1 MGSRFDGD
9 DSDSYSG
16 TWRVDHDQLVLHVI
30 RSDKV
35 LHDILGKDMRFI
47 ISDLQRDRF
56 IATSPKTKQSRSLG
70 NAVGD
75 FHAIH
80 LTILA
85 TTRCRGLSL
94 SL

>member
-1 MGSRFDGD
+1 VSLATRA
-9 DSDSYSG
+9 
-16 TWRVDHDQLVLHVI
+16 HDQLVLHVI

-56 IATSPKTKQSRSLG
+56 IATSPEQSRSLR

-75 FHAIH
+75 SHAIQGDQSGFG
-80 LTILA
+80 A
-85 TTRCRGLSL
+85 RPS
-94 SL
+94 

>member
-1 MGSRFDGD
+1 VSLATRA
-9 DSDSYSG
+9 
-16 TWRVDHDQLVLHVI
+16 HDQLVLHVI

-56 IATSPKTKQSRSLG
+56 IATSPEDKTKPLTC
-70 NAVGD
+70 NAVGE

-85 TTRCRGLSL
+85 TKPCRGLSL
-94 SL
+94 SR